1 MRVRI
6 TRSCKS
12 TLRLVGIVVITALV
26 PVAAHADTTATRTPT
41 IKESAAQMVARE
53 VGAAPTRP
61 APAREDRQASAS
73 TNSKSF
79 FKTRPGM
86 IALTVMAVGTGYA
99 LYSAH
104 NDRIHSPGRQ

>member
-6 TRSCKS
+6 TQSCKS
-12 TLRLVGIVVITALV
+12 TIRFVGIVAITALF
-26 PVAAHADTTATRTPT
+26 PLPASADTTATRTPT
-41 IKESAAQMVARE
+41 IKESAAQIVARD
-53 VGAAPTRP
+53 VAAAPARP
-61 APAREDRQASAS
+61 ALAREDRQGSAS
-73 TNSKSF
+73 TTSKSF

-104 NDRIHSPGRQ
+104 NDRIHSPGKQ